1 MTSSTSDANDDLT
14 EALRGLVLPTGVVT
28 PYGEHVDVRRY
39 VQWLRRT
46 GDQPT
51 LHAFAA
57 LIRAARNQGPT
68 A

>member
-14 EALRGLVLPTGVVT
+14 DALRGLVLPTGVVT
-28 PYGEHVDVRRY
+28 PYGEPVDVGRY
-39 VQWLRRT
+39 VQWLRT
-46 GDQPT
+46 GGQPT

-57 LIRAARNQGPT
+57 LIRAAHNQGP

>member
-14 EALRGLVLPTGVVT
+14 DALRGLVLPTGVVT
-28 PYGEHVDVRRY
+28 PDGEHVDVHGY
-39 VQWLRRT
+39 LQWLRGT
-46 GDQPT
+46 ADQPT

-57 LIRAARNQGPT
+57 LIRAARKQGP